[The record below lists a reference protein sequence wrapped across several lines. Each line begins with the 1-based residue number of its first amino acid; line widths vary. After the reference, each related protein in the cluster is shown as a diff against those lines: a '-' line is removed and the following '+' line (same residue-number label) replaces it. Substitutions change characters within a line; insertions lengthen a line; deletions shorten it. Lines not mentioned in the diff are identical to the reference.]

1 MTNQD
6 SFVAFY
12 PASQGK
18 AHYQCMKDEDEK
30 QQKDPRHNQY

>member
-12 PASQGK
+12 PTSKGK
-18 AHYQCMKDEDEK
+18 AHYQCMKEHDDKIHQKSEK
-30 QQKDPRHNQY
+30 N

>member
-12 PASQGK
+12 PTSKGK
-18 AHYQCMKDEDEK
+18 AHYQCMKDDDEK
-30 QQKDPRHNQY
+30 NNN

>member
-12 PASQGK
+12 PESQGK
-18 AHYQCMKDEDEK
+18 AHYQCMKEDDEK
-30 QQKDPRHNQY
+30 KN